1 MKIRYFPL
9 FIAIPCGTAMA
20 DEKADAILESTLKY
34 ISGRTT
40 LSTDTSITMKQS
52 MPGQD
57 PRENTVENSLLFKK
71 DGPFALQ
78 AKGQAP
84 SFAFVDGTAELNL
97 PGGGLVQAKAESA
110 AAATMSPDFGFD
122 ESSGS
127 NPILDRDMA
136 ATLLRGML
144 FHSEKRPWD
153 KKLENFAYD
162 GEEDVDGVKTHRLAF
177 EIEEETEGIKL
188 PCKIWIDAGDKPLP
202 RKLSVD
208 MSPIVKMALE
218 QNPQLKGLEISMS
231 GAYANW
237 KIDAE
242 IPNEAFLL
250 KVEDDGKPAKSVS
263 ELMSRGRQAPPSEA
277 LVGKAAPDFELE
289 LMDGSDFKVSD
300 RKGKVLVLDF
310 WATWCGPCIRALP
323 ILMSTVEEFEE
334 DGVELVAVNLRED
347 KETVEKF
354 LGKKDWDLTVA
365 LDGEGKAGEL
375 YKVTGIPQTVIIG
388 KDGKVMKVHVGAN
401 PATFK
406 SELTRELKEAFG
418 AK

>member
-1 MKIRYFPL
+1 MKRSLSFL
-9 FIAIPCGTAMA
+9 LAVAVCGSAFA
-20 DEKADAILESTLKY
+20 DEKADGILDATLKY
-34 ISGRTT
+34 IGG
-40 LSTDTSITMKQS
+40 LSSVSSETSITMKQS

-57 PRENTVENSLLFKK
+57 PRERTVENTLLFKK

-84 SFAFVDGTAELNL
+84 SFSFVDGTAEMNL
-97 PGGGLVQAKAESA
+97 PGAGLVRGKAESA
-110 AAATMSPDFGFD
+110 KAATLNPNFGFD

-127 NPILDRDMA
+127 NPMLDRDVA

-153 KKLENFAYD
+153 KRLENFTYD
-162 GEEDVDGVKTHRLAF
+162 GEEEIDGVKTHRLAF
-177 EIEEETEGIKL
+177 QTEEENEGIKL
-188 PCKIWIDAGDKPLP
+188 PCLLWIDAGEKPLP
-202 RKLSVD
+202 RRMSVD
-208 MSPIVKMALE
+208 MSPIVANAVE
-218 QNPQLKGLEISMS
+218 QNPQLKGMEISMT

-237 KIDAE
+237 KVDAD
-242 IPNEAFLL
+242 IPDDAFLL
-250 KVEDDGKPAKSVS
+250 KVADDGKPAKSVS
-263 ELMSRGRQAPPSEA
+263 ELMSRGRKAPPSEV
-277 LVGKAAPDFELE
+277 LVGKAAPDFELK

-300 RKGKVLVLDF
+300 QKGKVLVLDF

-323 ILMSTVEEFEE
+323 ILMSTVKEFEDE
-334 DGVELVAVNLRED
+334 GVELVAVNLREEKD
-347 KETVEKF
+347 KVEKF
-354 LGKKDWDLTVA
+354 IAKQGWDLTVA

-388 KDGKVMKVHVGAN
+388 KDGKIVKVHVGAN

-406 SELTRELKEAFG
+406 SELTRELKEATA